1 MKQFYSIA
9 VLLVFIANTG
19 MAQSEKNVQLSAD
32 NPVDFQNDNS
42 SQIRADRPDDPYDI
56 TNAKALGVFY
66 AEDRLAALEDY
77 TVNNAYRPR
86 EVFYYQYTIEAK
98 NNFTIP
104 PEKNCSVTSANS
116 IHLKPGF
123 HAQKGAVFIAKINTK
138 DAAGTPQKETRSD
151 LDVMV
156 YPNPFMEQITIRS
169 GNTNNSLT
177 VVLSDLSGRTV
188 HRKTVTDSGE
198 LMLSG
203 LQHLKSGIYI
213 VTGAKD
219 GKVIFTSKLVKR

>member
-9 VLLVFIANTG
+9 VLLVFMANTG
-19 MAQSEKNVQLSAD
+19 MAQSEKNAQLSAD
-32 NPVDFQNDNS
+32 DPSGLQNDNS

-56 TNAKALGVFY
+56 TNAKALGIFY
-66 AEDRLAALEDY
+66 AEDQLAALEDY
-77 TVNNAYRPR
+77 TVNNTYRPR
-86 EVFYYQYTIEAK
+86 EMFYYKYTIEAK

-104 PEKNCSVTSANS
+104 PEKNCSVTSAKRV
-116 IHLKPGF
+116 HLKPGF
-123 HAQKGAVFIAKINTK
+123 HAQKGAVFIAKINAENVRK
-138 DAAGTPQKETRSD
+138 PEDEVRSD

-156 YPNPFMEQITIRS
+156 YPNPFMERITIRS
-169 GNTNNSLT
+169 GNTNDSLT
-177 VVLSDLSGRTV
+177 VVISDLSGRTV